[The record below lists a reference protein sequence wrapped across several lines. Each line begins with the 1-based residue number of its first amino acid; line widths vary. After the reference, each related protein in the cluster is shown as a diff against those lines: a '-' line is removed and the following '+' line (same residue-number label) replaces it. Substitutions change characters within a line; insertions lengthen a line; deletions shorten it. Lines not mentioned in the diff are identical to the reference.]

1 MYFVL
6 KQLLKFFLTPVYF
19 LIFVT
24 CPASFSRYLNLRI
37 DIFQLV
43 LVSQNFFHQGC
54 YPLLP
59 KFQISLF
66 IIFLD
71 FIIFFLFPSFFHSFS
86 FYFLLEILEKKFNDQ
101 VPCVSIKILRQK
113 TSSQSLPTLGKG
125 REVRTNQNTS
135 GSYKNVGKGFH

>member
-6 KQLLKFFLTPVYF
+6 KYLSKLFLTPVYF
-19 LIFVT
+19 VILVT
-24 CPASFSRYLNLRI
+24 CPASFSRYSNLNI

-43 LVSQNFFHQGC
+43 LVSQNFFHQEC

-66 IIFLD
+66 L
-71 FIIFFLFPSFFHSFS
+71 FLFPSFFHSFS
-86 FYFLLEILEKKFNDQ
+86 FYFLLERLEKKFNDQ
-101 VPCVSIKILRQK
+101 VPCVSRKVLRQK
-113 TSSQSLPTLGKG
+113 TSTQSLAMLGKG
-125 REVRTNQNTS
+125 REVKTKKNTS